1 MKINVFFELDTSGGL
16 RANPMQLWVSKERIE
31 AIAQKVFDVV
41 AQMREDPKKEQAT
54 LHTLGF
60 MADNLLA
67 DPKNVQLVMD
77 QISAS
82 DNISSS
88 DRSTAMSEVMW
99 IHADTI
105 RNPALSARL
114 RVLNSWFENNV
125 NSIHENT
132 NALLEWIKY
141 NFSATS
147 I

>member
-1 MKINVFFELDTSGGL
+1 M
-16 RANPMQLWVSKERIE
+16 
-31 AIAQKVFDVV
+31 FDVV

-88 DRSTAMSEVMW
+88 DRSTAMSEVM
-99 IHADTI
+99 
-105 RNPALSARL
+105 
-114 RVLNSWFENNV
+114 
-125 NSIHENT
+125 
-132 NALLEWIKY
+132 
-141 NFSATS
+141 
-147 I
+147 